1 MRNWIRLETD
11 RLATALGRLDRRTVT
26 VLVTVAAL
34 VILQDAVGSRRF
46 FHNTLGEIFPVEYT
60 GLLAWVWRFLVQGI
74 TGFVLPLA
82 ILCGLFRQSARD
94 AGLGRGDWKFAGIAM
109 ALYLPVVIAG
119 TWFLSAS
126 PAFQAQYPHH
136 GPAETD
142 WTIFLIYETCFLFY
156 WIGWEYL
163 WRGFVLFGTAHTFGA
178 YAIFIQAIPFTLLH
192 LDKPLP
198 ETVLS
203 LVGGI
208 ALGALVWRCR
218 SFWIAV
224 PIHAAQMIV
233 LDFWCT
239 LRTRS
244 GAIGIGLDALGRA
257 LGDGLAG

>member
-26 VLVTVAAL
+26 VLATAAAL

-46 FHNTLGEIFPVEYT
+46 FYDALSEHFPGEYT
-60 GLLAWVWRFLVQGI
+60 GLLAWIWRFLVQGV

-82 ILCGLFRQSARD
+82 ILCGLFRQSARN
-94 AGLGRGDWKFAGIAM
+94 AGLGPGDWKFAGLAM
-109 ALYLPVVIAG
+109 AGYLPVVIAG

-126 PAFQAQYPHH
+126 PAFQAQYPHY

-142 WTIFLIYETCFLFY
+142 WTIFLIYEACFLFY

-163 WRGFVLFGTAHTFGA
+163 WRGFMLFGTAHTFGA

-208 ALGALVWRCR
+208 VLGAVVWRCR

-224 PIHAAQMIV
+224 PIHAAQMIA

-239 LRTRS
+239 LRVRS
-244 GAIGIGLDALGRA
+244 GAAGIGLDALGNA
-257 LGDGLAG
+257 LGVH